1 MNEVP
6 MLTYVRIS
14 YWRICKYIISFIVLS
29 LFASQPFAASA
40 EAPRLQSIE
49 IDFPGRRLEER
60 FEFRIIGLSPET
72 NFELELRSQLAG
84 VTPWRSKASV
94 RSDSSGA
101 LNFTGSNA
109 AGAEHLLWSMT
120 EIQAPEEAPFE
131 LESSNAWWQRG
142 SFRLTLAIRQGGD
155 ELATR
160 TNERIFRS
168 SGVSVRRLLDSFRPQ
183 FIYRPACAFPVP
195 AVVLLQNGENAL
207 IHIFAALIASRG
219 VVATIINYAPNRM
232 IRSHPLEQVEDA
244 ILWTKNQPYVLPT
257 PPLLFGVSRSAE
269 LALLMAANFQNIG
282 PVVAYHPSSVAHA
295 ALGPTGVADEP
306 AWLIGGQPIIS
317 LQRDNRFFTATRE
330 GLQRPPFRLEPRYS
344 AMFGDPEAF
353 LRSRIPV
360 ERINNPIL
368 LVSGSRDAIW
378 PAAMMANQILA
389 ARAATGGSASTTS
402 LVYHDAGHAIGVPN
416 FPLGTLTF
424 RSSPNSRPYDFGGD
438 LLATSAAS
446 FAAWQEVSKF
456 IDNWKHQVQQNSS
469 QQTVEDTCRA
479 E

>member
-1 MNEVP
+1 
-6 MLTYVRIS
+6 MLAYVRA
-14 YWRICKYIISFIVLS
+14 SFWLLSRCIYALIVL
-29 LFASQPFAASA
+29 LPLAPQPFGALAQA
-40 EAPRLQSIE
+40 LQFESIE
-49 IDFPGRRLEER
+49 IHFPRRRLEER
-60 FEFRIIGLSPET
+60 FEFRIKGLSPET
-72 NFELELRSQLAG
+72 DFELELRSQLAG
-84 VTPWRSKASV
+84 VTSWRSKVSV
-94 RSDSSGA
+94 RSDSSGS
-101 LNFTGSNA
+101 LDYTGSNA
-109 AGAEHLLWSMT
+109 TVAEHLLWSMT
-120 EIQAPEEAPFE
+120 ELHTTEESYFE
-131 LESSNAWWQRG
+131 LEDSNAWWQRG
-142 SFRLTLAIRQGGD
+142 SFKLTLAIRQAGAV
-155 ELATR
+155 LATR
-160 TNERIFRS
+160 TTEQVFRNRS
-168 SGVSVRRLLDSFRPQ
+168 VSVRRFTDSSHPKFV
-183 FIYRPACAFPVP
+183 YRPACISPIP

-207 IHIFAALIASRG
+207 IHVFAALIASRG
-219 VVATIINYAPNRM
+219 VVATIVNYAPNRM

-244 ILWTKNQPYVLPT
+244 ILWTKNQPYVFPT

-269 LALLMAANFQNIG
+269 LALLMAAHFQSVG
-282 PVVAYHPSSVAHA
+282 PVIAFHPSSVAHA

-306 AWLIGGQPIIS
+306 AWLIGGHPVIS
-317 LQRDNRFFTATRE
+317 LQKDNRFLSITRE
-330 GLQRPPFRLEPRYS
+330 GLQRPPFRLEPRYT

-360 ERINNPIL
+360 ERINNPVL
-368 LVSGSRDAIW
+368 LISGSRDAIW

-469 QQTVEDTCRA
+469 QPTLEDNCRA